1 MFNLYHMLI
10 GELDTST
17 IIAGDF
23 NTPLISMDRIS
34 RQKINKETL
43 ALKDIFYHMNLV
55 VFYRTFHPKAEEY
68 TGINAVIIKVL
79 IYSTGYSTCWDT
91 KEISIN
97 RRRLKLHQASFL
109 TTVVWGKKST
119 TRRNWKKHK
128 HGKLKDMLPNYQ

>member
-1 MFNLYHMLI
+1 MFNLYHTLI
-10 GELDTST
+10 GEVDTST

-23 NTPLISMDRIS
+23 NTPLISMDRQS

-43 ALKDIFYHMNLV
+43 ALKDIFYQINLI
-55 VFYRTFHPKAEEY
+55 VFYRTFHPKAAEY
-68 TGINAVIIKVL
+68 RGIKAVIIKVL
-79 IYSTGYSTCWDT
+79 KFSTGYSTCWDT

-97 RRRLKLHQASFL
+97 RKRLKLYQVSFL

-128 HGKLKDMLPNYQ
+128 HRKLNDMLPNDP